1 MAEADETAA
10 LQYTPTWIVAAVC
23 SIIVLISL
31 AAERGLHHLGKT
43 LKKNHQRPLYEALLK
58 VKEELML
65 LGFISLLLTVL
76 QGTIQRTCI
85 PPSWTDYM
93 LPCQRPG
100 HDEAPAAA
108 ASMAARFVAADI
120 LGGISWARVLS
131 EGEGAAAQAGL
142 CEKEG
147 KVPLLSLEALHQL
160 HIFIFVLAVSH
171 VFFCASTMLPGCAK
185 IRKWKKWEEE
195 IQKIAAENGP
205 KKVLPMHQ
213 VSFIRERYKGIGTDS
228 KTLCWLHSFR
238 KQFYGSVAK
247 SDYAAMRLGFIMT
260 HCRGNLK
267 FDFHRYMVR
276 VLESD
281 FKKIVGTSW
290 HLWIFV
296 VIFLLLNVNASTVSH
311 SFFTCLHAYFWIAFL
326 PLVLLLAVGTKLE
339 HVIAQLAYDVAE
351 KQTAIEGDLVVTPSD
366 QHFWFGRPRIILHL
380 IHFILFQNAFELAF
394 FFWIL
399 MTYGLE
405 SCFMDHIGFLVPRLV
420 LGVVIQ
426 LLCSYSTLPLYAI
439 ATQMGS
445 YYKKEIFN
453 EHVQQGV
460 LGWAQKAKKRSGVKE
475 VSSPSEPM
483 HGDDAA

>member
-296 VIFLLLNVNASTVSH
+296 VIFLLLNVNAST
-311 SFFTCLHAYFWIAFL
+311 
-326 PLVLLLAVGTKLE
+326 LLLAVGTKLE

-439 ATQMGS
+439 VTQMGS

-483 HGDDAA
+483 HGEDAA

>member
-267 FDFHRYMVR
+267 FDFHRYMLALVDLRGDISAAQCQRLNASASRWHKAGARNSTASLRRSREADGDRGRSGRDAIGPALLVR
-276 VLESD
+276 AAAYHPAPHPLHPLPERVRARLLLLD
-281 FKKIVGTSW
+281 TDD
-290 HLWIFV
+290 LWIG
-296 VIFLLLNVNASTVSH
+296 
-311 SFFTCLHAYFWIAFL
+311 
-326 PLVLLLAVGTKLE
+326 VLLHGPYRFPG
-339 HVIAQLAYDVAE
+339 AQARSRGRHSASLQLQHAAALCNCYPDGE
-351 KQTAIEGDLVVTPSD
+351 LLQEGDL
-366 QHFWFGRPRIILHL
+366 QRACAAGRAGLGTEGQEEIGGEGG
-380 IHFILFQNAFELAF
+380 QLAVR
-394 FFWIL
+394 
-399 MTYGLE
+399 THARRRCGL
-405 SCFMDHIGFLVPRLV
+405 G
-420 LGVVIQ
+420 LG
-426 LLCSYSTLPLYAI
+426 CR
-439 ATQMGS
+439 G
-445 YYKKEIFN
+445 
-453 EHVQQGV
+453 
-460 LGWAQKAKKRSGVKE
+460 
-475 VSSPSEPM
+475 
-483 HGDDAA
+483 

>member
-1 MAEADETAA
+1 MAVADEAAA
-10 LQYTPTWIVAAVC
+10 LQFTPTWIVAAVC
-23 SIIVLISL
+23 TILVLISL

-43 LKKNHQRPLYEALLK
+43 LMKNHQRPLYEALLK

-100 HDEAPAAA
+100 HDDEAPAAA
-108 ASMAARFVAADI
+108 AMAARLVAADI
-120 LGGISWARVLS
+120 LGRISKARTLS
-131 EGEGAAAQAGL
+131 EAGAEAGL
-142 CEKEG
+142 CEMEG
-147 KVPLLSLEALHQL
+147 KVPLLSGEALHQL

-171 VFFCASTMLPGCAK
+171 VFFCATTMLLGGAK
-185 IRKWKKWEEE
+185 IHKWKKWEEE
-195 IQKIAAENGP
+195 IQKNAAGNGS

-213 VSFIRERYKGIGTDS
+213 VSFIREHYEVIGTDS
-228 KTLCWLHSFR
+228 KTLCWLQLHSFR

-260 HCRGNLK
+260 HCRGNPK
-267 FDFHRYMVR
+267 FDFHKYMVR

-290 HLWIFV
+290 CLWIFV
-296 VIFLLLNVNASTVSH
+296 VIFLLLNVNGWHT
-311 SFFTCLHAYFWIAFL
+311 YFWMAFL
-326 PLVLLLAVGTKLE
+326 PLVFLLAVGTKLE

-399 MTYGLE
+399 MTYGFE
-405 SCFMDHIGFLVPRLV
+405 SCFMDNIGFLVPRLV

-439 ATQMGS
+439 VTQMGS
-445 YYKKEIFN
+445 YYKMEIFN
-453 EHVQQGV
+453 EHVQHGV
-460 LGWAQKAKKRSGVKE
+460 LGWAEKAKKRSGKE
-475 VSSPSEPM
+475 GGSSPTAESM
-483 HGDDAA
+483 HGEDAA

>member
-296 VIFLLLNVNASTVSH
+296 VIFLLLNVNASTVCTH
-311 SFFTCLHAYFWIAFL
+311 T
-326 PLVLLLAVGTKLE
+326 
-339 HVIAQLAYDVAE
+339 
-351 KQTAIEGDLVVTPSD
+351 
-366 QHFWFGRPRIILHL
+366 FG
-380 IHFILFQNAFELAF
+380 
-394 FFWIL
+394 
-399 MTYGLE
+399 
-405 SCFMDHIGFLVPRLV
+405 
-420 LGVVIQ
+420 
-426 LLCSYSTLPLYAI
+426 
-439 ATQMGS
+439 
-445 YYKKEIFN
+445 
-453 EHVQQGV
+453 
-460 LGWAQKAKKRSGVKE
+460 
-475 VSSPSEPM
+475 
-483 HGDDAA
+483 

>member
-267 FDFHRYMVR
+267 FDFHRYMLALVDLR
-276 VLESD
+276 GDISAAQCQR
-281 FKKIVGTSW
+281 
-290 HLWIFV
+290 
-296 VIFLLLNVNASTVSH
+296 LNG
-311 SFFTCLHAYFWIAFL
+311 LHAYFWIAFL

-439 ATQMGS
+439 VTQMGS

-483 HGDDAA
+483 HGEDAA